1 MDTLTFLQIIWFVL
15 IGVLFAGYAVLDGF
29 DLGIGSLLPYLAGSD
44 EKKTE
49 VIFKT
54 IGPVW
59 DGNEVWLITA
69 GGALF
74 AAFPHAYA
82 TVFSGFYLAL
92 MIVLF
97 GLILRAV
104 SIEFFTLEEKN
115 KKIWARTFF
124 LGSLLPS
131 ILFGVALGNVILGI
145 PLDSK
150 MEFTGSFF
158 TLLRPYPLVIG
169 ILGLTA
175 ILMQGLTYAMLKTD
189 GEINKT
195 AEALSGKIYYAYA
208 SVFVIALILSFV
220 FTPERMSIIPAWIAT
235 VVFALSMASLKYFIK
250 AKDELK
256 AFFSSSLAFVSL
268 WGIAGAIQF
277 PVLVRSIE
285 RNSLDITI
293 YNASSGK
300 LTLSV
305 MLGIALAGM
314 PIVIA
319 YSIYVYRVFR
329 GKIKIAR

>member
-124 LGSLLPS
+124 LGSILPA
-131 ILFGVALGNVILGI
+131 ILFGVALGNVIMGV

-158 TLLRPYPLVIG
+158 TLLRPFPLIIG
-169 ILGLTA
+169 IFGLMA
-175 ILMQGLTYAMLKTD
+175 ILMQGITYSMLKTD
-189 GEINKT
+189 GEINAT
-195 AEALSGKIYYAYA
+195 ASDLSGKIYYGYA
-208 SVFVIALILSFV
+208 IMFVVSLILSFV
-220 FTPERMSIIPAWIAT
+220 FIPDRMSVIPAWIAS
-235 VVFALSMASLKYFIK
+235 VVFVISMAALKHYLK
-250 AKDELK
+250 AKNELK
-256 AFFSSSLAFVSL
+256 AFFTSSLAFISL
-268 WGIAGAIQF
+268 WGIAGAVQF

-285 RNSLDITI
+285 SSSLDITI
-293 YNASSGK
+293 FNASSGK

-314 PIVIA
+314 PVVIA

-329 GKIKIAR
+329 GKIKMLN

>member
-15 IGVLFAGYAVLDGF
+15 IGVLFTGYSILDGF
-29 DLGIGSLLPYLAGSD
+29 DLGIGSLLPLLAGSD
-44 EKKTE
+44 EKKTA
-49 VIFKT
+49 VLFKT

-92 MIVLF
+92 MIVLV

-104 SIEFFTLEEKN
+104 SAEFFTLEEKN
-115 KKIWARTFF
+115 KSLWAKTFF

-131 ILFGVALGNVILGI
+131 ILFGVALGNVILGV
-145 PLDSK
+145 PLDGR

-169 ILGLTA
+169 ILGLSA
-175 ILMQGLTYAMLKTD
+175 ILMQGITYTMLKTD
-189 GEINKT
+189 SEINKT
-195 AEALSGKIYYAYA
+195 AARLSGKIYYGYA
-208 SVFVIALILSFV
+208 TLFITALILSYV
-220 FTPERMSIIPAWIAT
+220 FIPERMSVTPAWIAT
-235 VVFALSMASLKYFIK
+235 FVFALSMAALKYFL
-250 AKDELK
+250 ASGDEMK
-256 AFFSSSLAFVSL
+256 AFLSSSLAFVSL

-277 PVLVRSIE
+277 PVLVKSIE
-285 RNSLDITI
+285 SSSLDITI

-319 YSIYVYRVFR
+319 YSAYVYRVFK
-329 GKIKIAR
+329 GKIKL

>member
-15 IGVLFAGYAVLDGF
+15 IGILFAGYSVLDGF
-29 DLGIGSLLPYLAGSD
+29 DLGTGSLLPFLAGSD

-115 KKIWARTFF
+115 KQRWAKTFF

-131 ILFGVALGNVILGI
+131 ILFGVALGNVIMGV
-145 PLDSK
+145 PLDSQ
-150 MEFTGSFF
+150 MEFRGSFF
-158 TLLRPYPLVIG
+158 TLLRPFPLTIG
-169 ILGLTA
+169 LLGLSA
-175 ILMQGLTYAMLKTD
+175 ILMQGITYTMLKTD
-189 GEINKT
+189 SEIN
-195 AEALSGKIYYAYA
+195 AAAAGLSGKIYYGYA
-208 SVFVIALILSFV
+208 ALFVISLILSYV
-220 FTPERMSIIPAWIAT
+220 FIPDRMSIIPAWIAT
-235 VVFALSMASLKYFIK
+235 IVFALSMAALKYFINSK
-250 AKDELK
+250 SELN
-256 AFFSSSLAFVSL
+256 AFFSSSLSFISL
-268 WGIAGAIQF
+268 WGIAGAVQF
-277 PVLVRSIE
+277 PVLVKSIE
-285 RNSLDITI
+285 SSSLDITI

-314 PIVIA
+314 PLVIA

-329 GKIKIAR
+329 GKIKMHN